1 MAVLP
6 AGRFSGSLLLN
17 EPMSK
22 HTTWRVGGPAEHY
35 FVPADEQDL
44 SLYLSTMDK
53 HEAVFW
59 LGLGSN
65 LLVRD
70 GGIKGSVI
78 ATANALTG
86 IELIS
91 ETTVEAGAGVPCA
104 ILARF
109 CARNH
114 LTGGE
119 FFAGIPGVIGGA
131 LRMNAGAFGSETW
144 PLVEGVKTI
153 SRDGTMQWRG
163 ADEYQT
169 AYRHVEG
176 PEGEWFIRARFNF
189 EPGDGTAAAE
199 NIKKLLAK
207 RAATQPTGTANC
219 GSVFRNPENNFA
231 AQLIEESGLKGYRIG
246 GACVSEKHANFIIN
260 DQHAKAA
267 DIENLIGYV
276 QQQVFEKTGIKLQT
290 EVHVVG
296 ES

>member
-1 MAVLP
+1 MAAQP
-6 AGRFSGSLLLN
+6 TINTAGELLIN
-17 EPMSK
+17 EPMSR

-35 FVPADEQDL
+35 FMPVDENDL
-44 SLYLSTMDK
+44 SQYLAALDK
-53 HEAVFW
+53 KENIFW

-70 GGIKGSVI
+70 GGIKGTVI
-78 ATANALTG
+78 ATANALSG
-86 IELIS
+86 IELI
-91 ETTVEAGAGVPCA
+91 EHNIVEVAAGVPCA

-119 FFAGIPGVIGGA
+119 FFAGIPGVVGGA

-144 PLVEGVKTI
+144 PLVHKVKTI
-153 SRDGTMQWRG
+153 SRDGTMQWRNK
-163 ADEYQT
+163 EEFKT

-176 PEGEWFIRARFNF
+176 PKDEWFIKAQFKF
-189 EPGDGTAAAE
+189 DAGDGKQTAE
-199 NIKKLLAK
+199 NIKQLLAK

-219 GSVFRNPENNFA
+219 GSVFRNPENGFA
-231 AQLIEESGLKGYRIG
+231 AQLIEECGLKGYRIG

-260 DQHAKAA
+260 DQKAKAA
-267 DIENLIGYV
+267 DIENLIMYV
-276 QQQVFEKTGIKLQT
+276 QQQVEDKKGIKLQT

-296 ES
+296 EY